1 MNKARRIL
9 ARLRTMDFHDVVNHA
24 EILRARW
31 WTAAWYAR
39 FFGAVGKGS
48 WLRKPSQIHSPRHI
62 FLGTGVRI
70 EEGAVLYS
78 VTRSADVYYTGTIHV
93 GDRTFMNKDCNLT
106 AAFRIDLGRD
116 VAFGPN
122 VFVCDFDHGY
132 HQPGISRLATPL
144 VSKGPISIG
153 DRCWIG
159 ANSCISSGVTLGD
172 DCVVGANSVV
182 TRSFPA
188 GTVLAGA
195 PAVAIRRRDD
205 ATGQWV
211 RVREHAAA

>member
-1 MNKARRIL
+1 MTRARRIV
-9 ARLRTMDFHDVVNHA
+9 ARLRTMDFHDYVHHA
-24 EILRARW
+24 GIVCARW

-39 FFGAVGKGS
+39 FFGAIGKGT
-48 WLRKPSQIHSPRHI
+48 WLRKPSQIHSPRNI
-62 FLGTGVRI
+62 FLGKGVRI
-70 EEGAVLYS
+70 EAGSVLYS
-78 VTRSADVYYTGTIHV
+78 VIRSADVDYTGTIHV

-106 AAFRIDLGRD
+106 AAFRIDLGCD

-132 HQPGISRLATPL
+132 QQPGVNRLATPL

-159 ANSCISSGVTLGD
+159 ANSCISSGVVLGD

-188 GTVLAGA
+188 GTVVAGA
-195 PAVAIRRRDD
+195 PAIAIRRRDES
-205 ATGQWV
+205 TGQWL
-211 RVREHAAA
+211 RVQG